1 MLAFNHVIDALLP
14 EWPPLPPDRRV
25 AVSAFCGRFVS
36 RQIALAPAHIRFGI
50 RVLFA
55 VFYVFAFLRLG
66 LHPLSA
72 VSREQ
77 RSKALRDFAFEQIP
91 PFIALERVLRSL
103 TVLAFFDH
111 PDVVAA
117 IGQESSAT
125 SASATSPTVG
135 T

>member
-1 MLAFNHVIDALLP
+1 MLAFNHVIDALIP

-36 RQIALAPAHIRFGI
+36 RQIALAPAHIGFGI

-66 LHPLSA
+66 LHPLGA

-111 PDVVAA
+111 PDVIAA
-117 IGQESSAT
+117 IGQESSA
-125 SASATSPTVG
+125 SAAATSPTRG
-135 T
+135 A